1 MMLLEN
7 NMCLYEIQSA
17 PYVAVS
23 NVYRTSSSGCLIED
37 TFGNLKKVQPIYVGP
52 FDYTKLKQFGEV
64 LLEYFRK
71 GSTMKMSDVHQR
83 AHEIF
88 NY

>member
-1 MMLLEN
+1 MLLQN
-7 NMCLYEIQSA
+7 NMCLYEIQRA
-17 PYVAVS
+17 PYIAVS
-23 NVYRTSSSGCLIED
+23 SVYRTSSSGCLIED
-37 TFGNLKKVQPIYVGP
+37 TSGNLKKVKPIYVGP
-52 FDYTKLKQFGEV
+52 FDYKKLKQFGEI

-83 AHEIF
+83 AREIF